1 MDVTIAARIQ
11 CPVEQH
17 CEGTYLN
24 GGRMHAI
31 RVLVGGTWSL
41 ALVLLSACSEEHASL
56 SPGGGAGVDQFVTG
70 AAAEALDASGHFRM
84 SAPPA
89 ADLPSISQTQAEEL
103 ALALVHGAAPVGGL
117 AGAEAERGTPIS
129 WTELSVCRR
138 TLYALSSWLPLDAS
152 IVASPYGAA
161 TQRGFGPHY
170 LVSLCEHGAVPALTI
185 AVSAYSTDLSVE
197 NGDLVYPRVG
207 GSWFQWRGVPRSQEA
222 ELGVGPERAVRAA
235 AQLTGRKV
243 TAVPDLIIP
252 DRRDGGVID
261 ARWRISLDSLVTLRT
276 KDSRESLTVGKV
288 YVRWSRRFNGEP
300 TVDIEVPNEDPD
312 ETFEYRT
319 ALPKDPSDTDLP
331 VAHGVARRRADFPS
345 RYETVASGDDVAH

>member
-1 MDVTIAARIQ
+1 MRQIRALDYGVTCLCFAAATA
-11 CPVEQH
+11 CSDDS
-17 CEGTYLN
+17 
-24 GGRMHAI
+24 A
-31 RVLVGGTWSL
+31 SL
-41 ALVLLSACSEEHASL
+41 A
-56 SPGGGAGVDQFVTG
+56 PGSGAGVQQFVTG
-70 AAAEALDASGHFRM
+70 PAAAALDASGHFALP
-84 SAPPA
+84 APPA
-89 ADLPSISQTQAEEL
+89 DDLPTISQTEAENL
-103 ALALVHGAAPVGGL
+103 ALGLVHGAASVGGL

-197 NGDLVYPRVG
+197 NGDLIYPPVG
-207 GSWFQWRGVPRSQEA
+207 GSWFQWRGVPPLQEA

-235 AQLTGRKV
+235 ARLTGRKV
-243 TAVPDLIIP
+243 TAVPDLVIP
-252 DRRDGGVID
+252 DRKDGGVID
-261 ARWRISLDSLVTLRT
+261 ARWRLSLDGLVTLRP
-276 KDSRESLTVGKV
+276 KDSRESRSVGKV
-288 YVRWSRRFNGEP
+288 YVRWSRRFNAEP

-319 ALPKDPSDTDLP
+319 ALPKGPYDTDLP

-345 RYETVASGDDVAH
+345 RYETVASGDDVAR